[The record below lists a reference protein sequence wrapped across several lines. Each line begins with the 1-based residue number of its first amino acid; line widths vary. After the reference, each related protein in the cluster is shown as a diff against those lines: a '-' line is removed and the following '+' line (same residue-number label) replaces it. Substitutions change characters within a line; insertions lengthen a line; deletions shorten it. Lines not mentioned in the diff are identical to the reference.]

1 MFHQQLL
8 KSFLLLLAQC
18 ILMSNHLAYI
28 SNENY
33 LTMKVNLPKD
43 NGFQKKTPILTLI
56 DDESTCRL
64 TKANA
69 VSFDL
74 KVDPEKDNSPTFKTM
89 VRVLEGNE
97 TIRQLPR
104 WRQDVDKVLKALK
117 AKEVAEQ
124 LSVLSALMR
133 PSPAAMFNAEL
144 GKLSAIRF
152 NAAFAAAAAEDL
164 ARKDNRDTRERAVN
178 ALGRDHYRHEDDIP
192 VALQRMMTSLLP
204 RQVHLAW

>member
-1 MFHQQLL
+1 MHFDIKPPIIDEQPTKQLTW
-8 KSFLLLLAQC
+8 K
-18 ILMSNHLAYI
+18 I
-28 SNENY
+28 S
-33 LTMKVNLPKD
+33 VPKD

-56 DDESTCRL
+56 DDESTHRL

-97 TIRQLPR
+97 TIRQLLR
-104 WRQDVDKVLKALK
+104 WQQDVEKVFTGLN

-124 LSVLSALMR
+124 LNVLSALMR

-144 GKLSAIRF
+144 GELSAIRF
-152 NAAFAAAAAEDL
+152 NAALAAAAAEDA

-178 ALGRDHYRHEDDIP
+178 ALGRDFHRHGDDIP

-204 RQVHLAW
+204 RQVLAKVKRALR

>member
-1 MFHQQLL
+1 
-8 KSFLLLLAQC
+8 
-18 ILMSNHLAYI
+18 MSNHLAFI

-56 DDESTCRL
+56 DDESTHRL

-97 TIRQLPR
+97 TIRQLLR
-104 WRQDVDKVLKALK
+104 WRQDVEKVFTGLK
-117 AKEVAEQ
+117 AKEVAEK
-124 LSVLSALMR
+124 LNALSALMR

-144 GKLSAIRF
+144 GELSAIRF
-152 NAAFAAAAAEDL
+152 NAALATAAAED
-164 ARKDNRDTRERAVN
+164 AAQKDNRLLTASRCFTLACLFKKLIGTEFC
-178 ALGRDHYRHEDDIP
+178 
-192 VALQRMMTSLLP
+192 VATYFCVFLNFKTHSNMFAYLNTLLP
-204 RQVHLAW
+204 FA